1 MVLIVIG
8 IAMIFLSIS
17 FIGKLLRT
25 LMVGKAKSL
34 LQSSVARGP
43 IAGIIVGTIITVI
56 VQSSSTT
63 TSLVVPLAGTGVFS
77 LRQVYAF
84 TLGANIGTCFTALLA
99 AMAVSGDDAMFA
111 LQIAIV
117 HLLFNIFG
125 ILIVYGIPFL
135 RVIPIWGAQR
145 LADAAVKRKLYAVA
159 YILGL
164 FFIIPTSILAISKFM
179 GY

>member
-1 MVLIVIG
+1 MISGIVLIVIG

-25 LMVGKAKSL
+25 LNGRKSQVPPAVVGRPRTHCRNHS
-34 LQSSVARGP
+34 RHYHHRDRP
-43 IAGIIVGTIITVI
+43 IFVHP
-56 VQSSSTT
+56 
-63 TSLVVPLAGTGVFS
+63 TSLIVPLAGTGVFS

-99 AMAVSGDDAMFA
+99 AMAVSGDDAIFA

-125 ILIVYGIPFL
+125 ILVVYGIPFL
-135 RVIPIWGAQR
+135 REIPIWEHKGWRMQQ
-145 LADAAVKRKLYAVA
+145 
-159 YILGL
+159 
-164 FFIIPTSILAISKFM
+164 
-179 GY
+179 